1 MLYVALA
8 GHRDA
13 VHIWKEV
20 PAAET
25 LRVNGPTSG
34 TSSVRVIQV
43 RVPVTEGLPQW
54 QLKIV
59 ALLSGG

>member
-8 GHRDA
+8 GHRDD
-13 VHIWKEV
+13 VHVWKEV

-25 LRVNGPTSG
+25 LRVSGPTSG

-43 RVPVTEGLPQW
+43 RAPVTEGFPERNLQEM
-54 QLKIV
+54 IF
-59 ALLSGG
+59 